1 MSQSESE
8 DLLKRINELVIEAA
22 HHGLTEDDI
31 QAAVD
36 SALDLVLGPPSDTS
50 DSIEWSEE

>member
-22 HHGLTEDDI
+22 HHGLTEEDI

-50 DSIEWSEE
+50 DSVEWSEE